1 MKAKV
6 KYPTAGNEAYWKKGD
21 DGKQFAYITVTD
33 GSGGDYRVKAVE
45 GTPQWSAAE
54 GAEIDIE
61 IKDAPADGKP
71 GFAYISGQAPQKK
84 FGGGGGNFAPR
95 KEYTAKQVG
104 ETAVVAA
111 RLAAHTYTTLRNAL
125 TEKGQHDATA
135 EDVRTMT
142 NTIIIEL
149 MKRLP

>member
-6 KYPTAGNEAYWKKGD
+6 KFPTAGNEAYWKKAE
-21 DGKQFAYITVTD
+21 DGKVFAYITVTD
-33 GSGGDYRVKAVE
+33 GSGGDYRVKVVE
-45 GTPQWSAAE
+45 GTPEFAAAV

-71 GFAYISGQAPQKK
+71 GFAYIAGQAPQKK

-95 KEYTAKQVG
+95 KTYTVAEVG
-104 ETAVVAA
+104 KTAEIAA